1 MWTTRLAL
9 SKRSGMSTAS
19 RVSGLSALR
28 RSGSAQA
35 LAGQIDAVS
44 VVDETIEHGIGI
56 SGIANE
62 RVPLVDGELTG
73 DDGGAA
79 AVAVLED
86 LQEVVAGRSIER
98 LEPPSRR
105 G

>member
-1 MWTTRLAL
+1 MRPDLLFSAAVAVGMWATRLAL

-62 RVPLVDGELTG
+62 RVPLVDRELTG
-73 DDGGAA
+73 
-79 AVAVLED
+79 
-86 LQEVVAGRSIER
+86 
-98 LEPPSRR
+98 
-105 G
+105 